1 MGQVVQLAGF
11 GVGGMD
17 RHQKYD
23 GTSQGSI
30 NATPNRSNTTGVNNI
45 ELDSTECVEKVEA
58 MVSTAILHQED
69 VWNLIMSLFPDVDLP
84 YNNNNDPKSGL
95 HENHLVRISTPLHVL
110 NAIKEKLE
118 SSMDWC
124 RLAQCRLKGI
134 LPDSSNN

>member
-1 MGQVVQLAGF
+1 
-11 GVGGMD
+11 MD
-17 RHQKYD
+17 RQRKYD

-30 NATPNRSNTTGVNNI
+30 NATPNRSNSTARVNNNI
-45 ELDSTECVEKVEA
+45 ESDSTECVEKVEA

-69 VWNLIMSLFPDVDLP
+69 VWNLIMSLFPDDVDLP
-84 YNNNNDPKSGL
+84 YNNTNPKSDL
-95 HENHLVRISTPLHVL
+95 HDQNHLVRISTPLPVL

-134 LPDSSNN
+134 LPESSNN